1 MKNIIGIIA
10 FSLLAF
16 SLSAQQKVALPSNVK
31 LMVDNKETN
40 KLPEGLV
47 LIDHGI
53 SLDKSF
59 KLVKSGPHLYEFT
72 NKGTARM
79 KNPLVVDI
87 SCNCSG
93 GGTGCVPKPTDKTGR
108 WPHAIVCDG
117 CAQCSA
123 SVIVT
128 TIYLT

>member
-1 MKNIIGIIA
+1 MKHIIGIIA

-59 KLVKSGPHLYEFT
+59 K
-72 NKGTARM
+72 
-79 KNPLVVDI
+79 
-87 SCNCSG
+87 
-93 GGTGCVPKPTDKTGR
+93 
-108 WPHAIVCDG
+108 
-117 CAQCSA
+117 
-123 SVIVT
+123 
-128 TIYLT
+128 